1 MPNPTPFD
9 TIQLRQRKTGAENP
23 AGGEE
28 DTVKLS
34 EKLGELFLAGYQRDD
49 IYGVVI
55 PLLIQGK
62 VRVDFEGRSERLE
75 MEDQTQRLPRG
86 DAVRSY
92 EEYVAAKAV

>member
-9 TIQLRQRKTGAENP
+9 TIKLRQRKTGSETP

-28 DTVKLS
+28 NTVTLA
-34 EKLGELFLAGYQRDD
+34 EKLGELFGAGYHRDD

-62 VRVDFEGRSERLE
+62 VRVDIGGRSERLE
-75 MEDQTQRLPRG
+75 MEDQDRRMPRG
-86 DAVRSY
+86 DAVRGY
-92 EEYVAAKAV
+92 EEYVAAAAV